1 MPKAKIRGEYV
12 PAGLE
17 ATDVWLGDERL
28 VVLNYSLSPVPG
40 RFALSKL
47 RPSQREVL
55 RLLLAG
61 SSNAEIARAR
71 RTSRGT
77 VAKQIDGIYRSL
89 GVRSRGELVAAL
101 CGSSE

>member
-17 ATDVWLGDERL
+17 TTDVWLGDERL
-28 VVLNYSLSPVPG
+28 VVLDYSLAPVLAPP
-40 RFALSKL
+40 LPSKL
-47 RPSQREVL
+47 RPSERAVL

-61 SSNAEIARAR
+61 RSNAEIARAR